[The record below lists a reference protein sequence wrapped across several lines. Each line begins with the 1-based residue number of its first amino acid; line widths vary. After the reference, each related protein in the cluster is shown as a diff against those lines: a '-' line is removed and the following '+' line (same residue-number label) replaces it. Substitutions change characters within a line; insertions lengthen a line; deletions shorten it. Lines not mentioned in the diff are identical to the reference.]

1 MATLHCMR
9 SEPHSFVN
17 SIFVH
22 PFGQID
28 PQCTTKFST
37 AELVYNNKTSIYRGS
52 TGRHFKQYL
61 LIGTDAVSSVHHNH
75 GHNSCHLWHGRT
87 MPRLCT
93 ISDRVRVNT
102 KSTIMIVQKATII
115 YNLNSNHLF
124 FRVHHTPARY
134 FRYVPDHRKAGAE
147 PLQAPFIIVIRSEKA
162 PLQAPFLNELLL

>member
-1 MATLHCMR
+1 
-9 SEPHSFVN
+9 
-17 SIFVH
+17 
-22 PFGQID
+22 
-28 PQCTTKFST
+28 
-37 AELVYNNKTSIYRGS
+37 
-52 TGRHFKQYL
+52 
-61 LIGTDAVSSVHHNH
+61 
-75 GHNSCHLWHGRT
+75 

-93 ISDRVRVNT
+93 ISDRFLSRYLDIEFFWWRIQNGYCVRVNT